1 MVHTNKRHTGFISNH
16 KVGEEVKEMEMTCI
30 DKGFGTD
37 CKGETCL
44 QNWTPLCDTHAD
56 ERQER
61 TSKDLKA
68 LAVREDY
75 HF

>member
-1 MVHTNKRHTGFISNH
+1 
-16 KVGEEVKEMEMTCI
+16 MEMTCI

-37 CKGETCL
+37 CKGETYL

-61 TSKDLKA
+61 TSKALKA